1 MHLSSCAMCH
11 QNNNNKKKRSE
22 FWLLLQEHRR
32 EKLAKAKR
40 KCIEDRVKTIIEL
53 KKKVC
58 GDLGKGFVITYQKG
72 IDPFFLNALAKEGIV
87 ALCKAKSRNMLV
99 VGQLQIPLMT
109 YILIVWDMQDLSKSP
124 HWEERS

>member
-1 MHLSSCAMCH
+1 MEKKKKSRGCIYPHGQCVIRIIII
-11 QNNNNKKKRSE
+11 KKKRSE

-99 VGQLQIPLMT
+99 VG
-109 YILIVWDMQDLSKSP
+109 
-124 HWEERS
+124 